1 MHYLVRLIVEAENAE
16 DANLEADRIMTDL
29 VEWHEFDWYQTE
41 ADASR
46 WEDCWKPCRLSS
58 EKGLAMV
65 NDAIAG

>member
-46 WEDCWKPCRLSS
+46 WEDCWKTVPSQ
-58 EKGLAMV
+58 
-65 NDAIAG
+65 